1 LSRKADWRRLAWDAV
16 FYWIPLVLWMA
27 WVFYWSSRP
36 KLPRPNRRVGVRD
49 HTFEFWA
56 HTFTFAVL
64 TILAWRAARY
74 PLARRMSRLAR
85 LALPTAALFAA
96 FYGASDELHQRFVPG
111 RWPTLEDWLA
121 DMLGVAIAVVLL
133 LIWQWLWGRWGEAIR
148 ERLPLPDWLC

>member
-1 LSRKADWRRLAWDAV
+1 
-16 FYWIPLVLWMA
+16 MA

-74 PLARRMSRLAR
+74 PLARRMSWLERG
-85 LALPTAALFAA
+85 ALPAAAMFAAL
-96 FYGASDELHQRFVPG
+96 YGASDELHQHFVPG
-111 RWPTLEDWLA
+111 RWPTLEDWVA

-133 LIWQWLWGRWGEAIR
+133 LVWQWLWGRWGKEIR
-148 ERLPLPDWLC
+148 ERLPLPAWLR